1 MVYSKNNVE
10 NMMISINSN
19 DRIIKDLMEDIR
31 YAGKEIDTRMSDFAR
46 ENKRLDMRQIKA
58 YRDYVEEYGNF
69 KAAINDVST
78 ELHMH
83 QGFYAGNIG
92 AVACVLKL
100 IHSRQLSIIDIL
112 CSLVSKTQA
121 ALTAFR

>member
-1 MVYSKNNVE
+1 MVYSKSNVE
-10 NMMISINSN
+10 NMMVSINSN
-19 DRIIKDLMEDIR
+19 DRIIKELMEDVK
-31 YAGKEIDTRMSDFAR
+31 YAGKEIDTKMSDFAK

-69 KAAINDVST
+69 KAAIDDIST

-83 QGFYAGNIG
+83 SGFYTGNIG

-100 IHSRQLSIIDIL
+100 IHSKQLNIIDIL